1 MILLQATSVKDRM
14 CRHTTCPAAT
24 PKNTAALAI
33 AFLVV
38 PPTFP
43 DTRERPTTKVALEAP
58 VIPVVHY
65 QPVTRDG
72 NCHVQNPAR
81 RVAVFFPQATMAN
94 PATVGMLVATIN
106 QVRLPNGRRLLTKIV
121 TRMNRTMTAPYGICM
136 RVVVRVSNPNPLT
149 IKVPLYTVRSSYI
162 HLSDSH

>member
-1 MILLQATSVKDRM
+1 MKKKGPMILLQATSVKDRM

-58 VIPVVHY
+58 VI
-65 QPVTRDG
+65 
-72 NCHVQNPAR
+72 QNPAR

-106 QVRLPNGRRLLTKIV
+106 QKEEQMVQETY
-121 TRMNRTMTAPYGICM
+121 NRTMTAPYGICM

>member
-1 MILLQATSVKDRM
+1 MIL
-14 CRHTTCPAAT
+14 PAAT

-106 QVRLPNGRRLLTKIV
+106 QKEEQMVQETY
-121 TRMNRTMTAPYGICM
+121 NRTMTAPYGICM